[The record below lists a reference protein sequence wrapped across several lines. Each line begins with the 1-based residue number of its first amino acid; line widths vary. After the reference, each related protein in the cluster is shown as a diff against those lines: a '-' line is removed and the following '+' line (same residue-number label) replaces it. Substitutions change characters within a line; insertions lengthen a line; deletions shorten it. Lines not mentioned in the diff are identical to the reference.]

1 MDTNDHGG
9 HTFHNTSISGDAR
22 VHMGNIY
29 NLSEADSTQQRIL
42 EWLSTYNPSS
52 SHDRACKQY
61 QEGTLSWFFD
71 DARFQD
77 WRDRHNSGSPSVL
90 WCRGNMGTGKTT
102 LFAQVLCHL
111 QAQHN
116 TKGRLAAVYCSFANR
131 HNQSAEAL
139 LGSILGQLYFN
150 NDQGFETPHHVKTT
164 FQQPWFW
171 RRSPTMSQLQGWLEQ
186 RLADEEEPLFILL
199 DALDEMESSSRRKL
213 ICSLQG
219 ISCRNLRLLVTS
231 RNLPDI
237 GKELVQ
243 THDIEIYVHVSDLK
257 TAVLSQLRQQGS
269 KEFHEMILSRPGR
282 TPYATIEDEILAKVL
297 MTAEDMYVLVL
308 RETVLRLR
316 SSQWQVSDCEVPT
329 GSHHGM

>member
-9 HTFHNTSISGDAR
+9 HTFHNTSIGGDAR

-29 NLSEADSTQQRIL
+29 NLSEADTTEQRIL

-52 SHDRACKQY
+52 SHDRACKQH

-77 WRDRHNSGSPSVL
+77 WRDKHNSESPSVL

-102 LFAQVLCHL
+102 LLAQVLCHL
-111 QAQHN
+111 QAKHSRRG
-116 TKGRLAAVYCSFANR
+116 KLAVVYCSFADK
-131 HNQSAEAL
+131 HNQTAEAL
-139 LGSILGQLYFN
+139 LGSILGQLYLN
-150 NDQGFETPHHVKTT
+150 NNQGFKIPHHVKTA

-171 RRSPTMSQLQGWLEQ
+171 RRSPTMFQLQSWLEQ
-186 RLADEEEPLFILL
+186 RLVDEEEPVFVLL
-199 DALDEMESSSRRKL
+199 DALDEMETSSRRTL
-213 ICSLQG
+213 IRSLQG

-237 GKELVQ
+237 GRELVQ
-243 THDIEIYVHVSDLK
+243 THDIEIYAHASDLK
-257 TAVLSQLRQQGS
+257 TAILSQLRQQGS
-269 KEFHEMILSRPGR
+269 EEFQKRILSRPGR

-297 MTAEDMYVLVL
+297 MTAANMYV
-308 RETVLRLR
+308 
-316 SSQWQVSDCEVPT
+316 
-329 GSHHGM
+329 